1 MPRRTPEQVQAW
13 RDDDALLADALLSG
27 QPGAQSRAWL
37 RLSPLVRRIV
47 FQHFPASADGP
58 DLCQEV
64 FLRFFSRIAELR
76 ARRALRNFLIGIC
89 LGVVQNE
96 RRRARVR
103 RDTRLLPPDQLP
115 EQLAVPVD
123 PEARQALRRLGD
135 VLAGVTADERRLFAV
150 RHIEKAQ
157 LPEIAAR
164 SGWSLP
170 QAKRRTALAT
180 RRIARR
186 LRQDPLLADYVGDLM
201 TARARP

>member
-1 MPRRTPEQVQAW
+1 MRNRAPEQVQAW

-27 QPGAQSRAWL
+27 QPGAHARAWV

-47 FQHFPASADGP
+47 WQHFPASADGQ

-89 LGVVQNE
+89 LGVIQNE
-96 RRRARVR
+96 RRRARIR
-103 RDTRLLPPDQLP
+103 RAVRLLPPDQLP

-123 PEARQALRRLGD
+123 PEARQALRRLAD

-157 LPEIAAR
+157 FPEIAAR
-164 SGWSLP
+164 SGWSLR

-180 RRIARR
+180 RRITGR
-186 LRQDPLLADYVGDLM
+186 LRRDPLLADYASHFMAV
-201 TARARP
+201 RARP

>member
-1 MPRRTPEQVQAW
+1 MRRRTPQQVQAW
-13 RDDDALLADALLSG
+13 RDDDELLADALMSG
-27 QPGAQSRAWL
+27 QPGAHARAWT

-47 FQHFPASADGP
+47 GQHFPASPDGQ

-76 ARRALRNFLIGIC
+76 APRALRSFLIGIC
-89 LGVVQNE
+89 LGVIQNE
-96 RRRARVR
+96 RRKARVR

-115 EQLAVPVD
+115 EQRAVPVD
-123 PEARQALRRLGD
+123 PEARQALRRLSD

-157 LPEIAAR
+157 FPEIAAR
-164 SGWSLP
+164 SGWSLR

-186 LRQDPLLADYVGDLM
+186 LRQDPLLADYVAEM
-201 TARARP
+201 V

>member
-1 MPRRTPEQVQAW
+1 MDRIRTNTHRTPEQVQAW
-13 RDDDALLADALLSG
+13 RDDDARLADALLSG
-27 QPGAQSRAWL
+27 EPGAEARAWV

-47 FQHFPASADGP
+47 AQHFPSSSDAA

-64 FLRFFSRIAELR
+64 FLRFFSRIGELR
-76 ARRALRNFLIGIC
+76 ARAALRSFLIGIC

-103 RDTRLLPPDQLP
+103 RDVRLLPPDQLP

-135 VLAGVTADERRLFAV
+135 LLDGVTADERRLFAV

-157 LPEIAAR
+157 FPEIAAR
-164 SGWSLP
+164 SGWSLR

-180 RRIARR
+180 RRITRR
-186 LRQDPLLADYVGDLM
+186 LRHDPLLADYVARM
-201 TARARP
+201 T

>member
-13 RDDDALLADALLSG
+13 RDDDAALAEALLAG
-27 QPGAQSRAWL
+27 QPGATARAWT

-47 FQHFPASADGP
+47 GQHFPSSADGQ
-58 DLCQEV
+58 DLCQEI
-64 FLRFFSRIAELR
+64 FLRFFARIAELR
-76 ARRALRNFLIGIC
+76 ARRALRNFLIGIS

-103 RDTRLLPPDQLP
+103 RDLRLLPPDQLP
-115 EQLAVPVD
+115 EQPAAPAD

-157 LPEIAAR
+157 FPDIAAR
-164 SGWSLP
+164 SGWSLR

-186 LRQDPLLADYVGDLM
+186 LRRDPALADYASGFI
-201 TARARP
+201 ARLPAG